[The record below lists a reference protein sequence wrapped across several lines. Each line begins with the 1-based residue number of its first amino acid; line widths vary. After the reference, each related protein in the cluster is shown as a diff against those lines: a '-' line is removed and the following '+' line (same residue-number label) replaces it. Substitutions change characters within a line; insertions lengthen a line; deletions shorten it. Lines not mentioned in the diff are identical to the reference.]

1 MDALRRQS
9 LDTDASL
16 VMSWLLQHMMKM
28 KASPESWWH
37 VVQPQH
43 RVEQKTHS
51 LGKQT
56 SHPMQLSLEVG
67 QLLHVAPNAHS
78 LQLVEQT
85 FVDIEIPS
93 ESWHPLLQH
102 P

>member
-1 MDALRRQS
+1 ML
-9 LDTDASL
+9 
-16 VMSWLLQHMMKM
+16 KM

-78 LQLVEQT
+78 LQLVEHT
-85 FVDIEIPS
+85 FAEFR
-93 ESWHPLLQH
+93 
-102 P
+102 